1 MPALLCRFAVS
12 VLLLTVGL
20 HSLPR
25 LLAQEA
31 APLATPAPTEETP
44 EEQELPESVTVD
56 SSETASDEAISERLL
71 QILEATGWFTDVD
84 VTVEDGVVF
93 VEGLAES
100 EERREWV
107 TQLARRTED
116 VVAVVNRMELEAHPI
131 WDLSPARAELYEMAR
146 TAIINLPLVLVA
158 LVLLLMTVFA
168 VRFAYRFS
176 RPRYEQ
182 HFKSRLLSDV
192 AARATAGL
200 ILVIGIYFVLRIS
213 GLTRLAATIL
223 GGTGLVGII
232 FGFAFRDIAEN
243 FLASIL
249 ISLQRPFRIDDLI
262 EVDNV
267 TGFVRNVTTRGT
279 VLQTFSGNHVHI
291 SNSTIYKSRLT
302 NYTSNPKTRDEFV
315 IGIGYDDPIVKAQ
328 EAILAQLK
336 RHPAVQDDPA
346 PLVLVDNLAPS
357 TVNLRI
363 YVWIDTRELSL
374 LKVRSALL
382 RQIVA
387 ELTEAGISMPDEA
400 REVIFP
406 RGIDMRLHRHEPDQA
421 TPALA
426 AAESTKQRHAEDDV
440 DVSVAEDDLSQEKSD
455 LDRQHAE
462 ADQPEGGATLI

>member
-1 MPALLCRFAVS
+1 MPALLCRFAAC
-12 VLLLTVGL
+12 VLLSVVAVNGFTQ
-20 HSLPR
+20 
-25 LLAQEA
+25 LLAQDA
-31 APLATPAPTEETP
+31 DPLPLPAETEETP
-44 EEQELPESVTVD
+44 DDQELPATVTVD
-56 SSETASDEAISERLL
+56 TSETASDEAISDRLL
-71 QILEATGWFTDVD
+71 RILEATGWFTDVD

-100 EERREWV
+100 EARREWV

-116 VVAVVNRMELEAHPI
+116 VVAVVNRMELEAHPL
-131 WDLSPARAELYEMAR
+131 WDLSPARAELYEMVR
-146 TAIINLPLVLVA
+146 TTIINLPLLLVA
-158 LVLLLMTVFA
+158 LFLLLITVFA
-168 VRFAYRFS
+168 VRFAYRIS
-176 RPRYEQ
+176 HTRYEQ
-182 HFKSRLLSDV
+182 HFGSRLLSDV

-200 ILVIGIYFVLRIS
+200 ILVIGVYFVLRIS

-302 NYTSNPKTRDEFV
+302 NFTSNPKTRDEFV

-328 EAILAQLK
+328 ETILAQLK
-336 RHPAVQDDPA
+336 RHPAVQADPA
-346 PLVLVDNLAPS
+346 PMVLVDALAPS

-363 YVWIDTRELSL
+363 YVWVDTREFSL

-406 RGIDMRLHRHEPDQA
+406 RGIDMRLHRREPGQPSRA
-421 TPALA
+421 IASEA
-426 AAESTKQRHAEDDV
+426 AAASHQKDDV
-440 DVSVAEDDLSQEKSD
+440 DVSLAEDDLSQEKED

>member
-1 MPALLCRFAVS
+1 MPALLCRVAACLILTAVAFH
-12 VLLLTVGL
+12 GL
-20 HSLPR
+20 PP

-31 APLATPAPTEETP
+31 EPVTTPVPTEETP
-44 EEQELPESVTVD
+44 DEQELPEKVTVD
-56 SSETASDEAISERLL
+56 SADTAPDEAISERLL
-71 QILEATGWFTDVD
+71 RILEATGWFTEAE

-93 VEGLAES
+93 FEGLAES
-100 EERREWV
+100 EARREWA

-116 VVAVVNRMELEAHPI
+116 VVAVVNHMELEAHPL
-131 WDLSPARAELYEMAR
+131 WDLSPARAELYEMVR
-146 TAIINLPLVLVA
+146 TAIINLPLILVA
-158 LVLLLMTVFA
+158 LVLLLVTVFT
-168 VRFAYRFS
+168 VGFAYRFS
-176 RPRYEQ
+176 KPRYERN
-182 HFKSRLLSDV
+182 FRSRLLSDV

-200 ILVIGIYFVLRIS
+200 ILVIGVYFVLRIS

-279 VLQTFSGNHVHI
+279 VLQTFNGNHVYI

-302 NYTSNPKTRDEFV
+302 NFTSNPKTRDEFV
-315 IGIGYDDPIVKAQ
+315 IGIGYDDAIVKAQ
-328 EAILAQLK
+328 DTILAQLK

-346 PLVLVDNLAPS
+346 PLVLVDSLGPS

-363 YVWIDTRELSL
+363 YVWIDTREFSL

-406 RGIDMRLHRHEPDQA
+406 RGIDMRLHRREPDQA
-421 TPALA
+421 TTAIEESDREKAL
-426 AAESTKQRHAEDDV
+426 HVEDDV
-440 DVSVAEDDLSQEKSD
+440 DVSVAEDDLAQEKAD

-462 ADQPEGGATLI
+462 ADKPEGGATLI